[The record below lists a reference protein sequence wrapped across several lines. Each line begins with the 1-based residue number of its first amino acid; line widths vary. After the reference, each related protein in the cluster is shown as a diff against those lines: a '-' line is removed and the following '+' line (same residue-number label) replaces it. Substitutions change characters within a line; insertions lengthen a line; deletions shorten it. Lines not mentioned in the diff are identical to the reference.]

1 MIEIS
6 YAEAIRL
13 AIRKSMTEDSS
24 LIAMGQGLWS
34 PFYVGA
40 TMEKLDEEFG
50 RERVIDTPVS
60 ENAVTAMAL
69 GIALAGGSSLVVH
82 PRMDF
87 MILASDPIVN
97 AIAKWRSAL
106 SRDIPLP
113 ITIRS
118 IINRGGEQGAQHSQ
132 SLYSWFAHVPG
143 LRVVAPASAIDAY
156 RLLLQSLSST
166 DPVIFVED
174 RWDYEEVSEVDYNE
188 VISSIN
194 DEKPEVALE
203 GTDVTLWGVGHTVN
217 LALRAAETL
226 REQGIYCEVINQKIL
241 VPFNS
246 DVVGKSAIKTKRLLT
261 VENAWPIASM
271 SSEVIASVAR
281 NFGQVENIHFQSLHM
296 ANATAP
302 TSEILEKQY
311 YVNVENIIQKV
322 IEMMS

>member
-6 YAEAIRL
+6 YAQAIRL
-13 AIRKSMTEDSS
+13 AIKNSMQRDSR

-34 PFYVGA
+34 PFYVGS
-40 TMEKLDEEFG
+40 TMEKLDDEFG
-50 RERVIDTPVS
+50 RDRVIDTPVS

-69 GIALAGGSSLVVH
+69 GIALAGGNSLVVH

-87 MILASDPIVN
+87 MILASDPLVN

-106 SRDIPLP
+106 SQDIPLP

-132 SLYSWFAHVPG
+132 SIYSWFAHVPG
-143 LRVVAPASAIDAY
+143 LRVVAPASANDAY
-156 RLLLQSLSST
+156 RLLIRSLASN

-174 RWDYEEVSEVDYNE
+174 RWDYEEVSQVDLNE
-188 VISSIN
+188 DMTPIN
-194 DEKPEVALE
+194 LEEPEIALE
-203 GTDVTLWGVGHTVN
+203 GSDITLWGVGHTVN
-217 LALRAAETL
+217 MALRAAEEL

-241 VPFNS
+241 APFS
-246 DVVGKSAIKTKRLLT
+246 SKVAYESAIKTKRLLT

-271 SSEVIASVAR
+271 SSEIIASIAR
-281 NFGQVENIHFQSLHM
+281 EASNEEKIHFQSLHM

-302 TSEILEKQY
+302 TSPALEKQY
-311 YVNVENIIQKV
+311 YLSVDAIVHKV
-322 IEMMS
+322 QEMLS